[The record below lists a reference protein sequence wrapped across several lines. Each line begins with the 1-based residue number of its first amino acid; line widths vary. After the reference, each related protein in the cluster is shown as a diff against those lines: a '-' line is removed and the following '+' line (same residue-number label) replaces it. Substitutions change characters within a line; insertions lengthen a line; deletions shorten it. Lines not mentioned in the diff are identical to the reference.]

1 MESKYIAF
9 WNVENLFDIKNSPR
23 RSEKL
28 QRTIGGELA
37 GWTQNILNK
46 KIAQLAK
53 VITSMNE
60 GKGPDILGVCEVE
73 NAHVLELLAAAISQ
87 NGAAYN
93 VVHHDGSDKRGIDV
107 AFFVREGDFDI
118 GPIFSHEI
126 LKRSA
131 TRDLLQVNLNIGEK
145 KLVLIGNHWP
155 ARSGGR
161 YMSEPYRIIAAET
174 LSYFHERIHSIY
186 GKDVAVLA
194 MGDFNDEPCD
204 RSLTEYALAE
214 RSVTKVLNAR
224 SPKFYNAMWGILGAG
239 DATHYYD
246 NAPNVLDQILI
257 SKGLLSGASG
267 IKANLDSV
275 KIIKHPDMIS
285 GGKYPAPIRFG
296 RKNKMNVKGYSDH
309 FPICIKIEIG
319 DE

>member
-1 MESKYIAF
+1 
-9 WNVENLFDIKNSPR
+9 
-23 RSEKL
+23 
-28 QRTIGGELA
+28 
-37 GWTQNILNK
+37 
-46 KIAQLAK
+46 
-53 VITSMNE
+53 
-60 GKGPDILGVCEVE
+60 
-73 NAHVLELLAAAISQ
+73 
-87 NGAAYN
+87 
-93 VVHHDGSDKRGIDV
+93 
-107 AFFVREGDFDI
+107 
-118 GPIFSHEI
+118 
-126 LKRSA
+126 
-131 TRDLLQVNLNIGEK
+131 
-145 KLVLIGNHWP
+145 
-155 ARSGGR
+155 
-161 YMSEPYRIIAAET
+161 MSEPYRIIAAET

-194 MGDFNDEPCD
+194 MGDFNDEPFD

-214 RSVTKVLNAR
+214 RSITKVLNSR
-224 SPKFYNAMWGILGAG
+224 SPKFYNAMWNILGSG
-239 DATHYYD
+239 DATHFYD
-246 NAPNVLDQILI
+246 NSPNLLDQILI